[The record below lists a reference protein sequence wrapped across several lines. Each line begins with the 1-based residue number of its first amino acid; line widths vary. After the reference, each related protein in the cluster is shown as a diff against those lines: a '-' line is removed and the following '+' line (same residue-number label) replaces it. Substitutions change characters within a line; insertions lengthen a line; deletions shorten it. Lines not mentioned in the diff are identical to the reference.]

1 MSPDDT
7 SNSITGIQPLWQATI
22 KAVCPSEFFTS
33 SFVFPWNKPNTDSG
47 MQHTLSVW
55 HNNVIWAN
63 VDVSA
68 VFVLAIQLERE
79 SNNNNNNNNGFV

>member
-1 MSPDDT
+1 
-7 SNSITGIQPLWQATI
+7 
-22 KAVCPSEFFTS
+22 
-33 SFVFPWNKPNTDSG
+33 